1 MRFIAAAFG
10 ALAILA
16 LASVSAA
23 AVVVGTPGDDVLR
36 GTDQPDRISA
46 FAASVDLVRDDE
58 GDHPALAREQ
68 VGWQRLALA
77 QAVDGLAC
85 PATRVE
91 YAVAVVE
98 DDHRLPALLDEHSST
113 SGIGVRHVT
122 AF

>member
-1 MRFIAAAFG
+1 VRDGCGETRPELLVRREVAF
-10 ALAILA
+10 AREI
-16 LASVSAA
+16 
-23 AVVVGTPGDDVLR
+23 
-36 GTDQPDRISA
+36 DQA

-58 GDHPALAREQ
+58 GDHATLAREQ

-98 DDHRLPALLDEHSST
+98 DDHRLAALLDEHSST